1 MITVVVVRI
10 NDSASAD
17 LKIVGNAL
25 KCNDYFS
32 HLAVLL
38 TIEIILNSLLFFFS
52 ETFLW
57 VLILI
62 IWTILYLSIYIIYFV
77 INILYVP

>member
-32 HLAVLL
+32 HLTVLL
-38 TIEIILNSLLFFFS
+38 TIEIILNSLLFF
-52 ETFLW
+52 L
-57 VLILI
+57 
-62 IWTILYLSIYIIYFV
+62 
-77 INILYVP
+77 